1 MIKISEKLWDN
12 IDFEIRPLIKLL
24 NDNDF
29 KTFCSCSGEDGHA
42 FKFPTVLLQYESS
55 IKYKKLIKLLI
66 DNEIYGFE
74 ISEKKHYKNLT
85 TYSDVHIE
93 LVLYNLNRLRLSLL
107 NKKENDEIKEK
118 YRTKKYTQKQLAEE
132 YELDIWD
139 IKSILNNRKYWI

>member
-1 MIKISEKLWDN
+1 MLLSYEQNSVLPPFNSKLYKGNKSLAHIIYAKNSINVEDKI
-12 IDFEIRPLIKLL
+12 F
-24 NDNDF
+24 
-29 KTFCSCSGEDGHA
+29 
-42 FKFPTVLLQYESS
+42 
-55 IKYKKLIKLLI
+55 
-66 DNEIYGFE
+66 
-74 ISEKKHYKNLT
+74 HYKNSIV
-85 TYSDVHIE
+85 YSDVHIE